1 MYSIYFIGV
10 IFLTLRANNINITT
24 NIILKNQNVC
34 SVRHVEKINSK
45 AEGYDL
51 KKYIG
56 YFDSLFLFDI
66 FTGLV

>member
-24 NIILKNQNVC
+24 NTILKNQNVC

-51 KKYIG
+51 KKIHR
-56 YFDSLFLFDI
+56 I
-66 FTGLV
+66 F